1 MAIEFLVNRFKALV
15 VFLLGVFRRAMCCFR
30 RRRRSSCDSI
40 PLSAIGVVPNTLNI
54 TQPELEH
61 WDQWE
66 ENPVVIVPDRPVD
79 TIQAKIEQYRQQAS
93 KPPESTEEQ
102 QPDFFENMTPKIT
115 TQTKILIKDKSLE
128 NTSWNSTKFAVI
140 NDPIPSNELGEW
152 EDNAV
157 GWEEETTKEFG
168 DPTKTLREQKRKER
182 EQRLFEQQQ
191 KRIERSS
198 RPQPL
203 GAKLNS

>member
-1 MAIEFLVNRFKALV
+1 
-15 VFLLGVFRRAMCCFR
+15 
-30 RRRRSSCDSI
+30 
-40 PLSAIGVVPNTLNI
+40 
-54 TQPELEH
+54 
-61 WDQWE
+61 
-66 ENPVVIVPDRPVD
+66 
-79 TIQAKIEQYRQQAS
+79 
-93 KPPESTEEQ
+93 
-102 QPDFFENMTPKIT
+102 MTPKIT
-115 TQTKILIKDKSLE
+115 AQTKILIKDKSLE
-128 NTSWNSTKFAVI
+128 NTWNSTKFAVI
-140 NDPIPSNELGEW
+140 NDPIPSVITYFLQYLIFNDIKLINGTIFIQNELGEW

-168 DPTKTLREQKRKER
+168 DPTKTLREQKRRER

>member
-1 MAIEFLVNRFKALV
+1 
-15 VFLLGVFRRAMCCFR
+15 
-30 RRRRSSCDSI
+30 
-40 PLSAIGVVPNTLNI
+40 
-54 TQPELEH
+54 
-61 WDQWE
+61 
-66 ENPVVIVPDRPVD
+66 
-79 TIQAKIEQYRQQAS
+79 
-93 KPPESTEEQ
+93 
-102 QPDFFENMTPKIT
+102 MTPKIT
-115 TQTKILIKDKSLE
+115 AQTKILIKDKSLE

-140 NDPIPSNELGEW
+140 NDPIPSVITYFLQYLIFNDIKLINGTIFIQNELGEW

-168 DPTKTLREQKRKER
+168 DPTKTLREQKRRER

-203 GAKLNS
+203 GAKLNSWWEGRIVAKICIENDNFSFNDVHAQIFFSL